1 MYDAVAHTDARSR
14 RTHRVL
20 TSGVI
25 VMARARTGSIFKRET
40 SNKKTGKAVTTWWAR
55 LTFTDP
61 ISGRRRDLQRK
72 AEGRAHAREMVQAL
86 LAEFDASDG
95 RAFLHENKTFSDLA
109 RYFREHFLVPAQ
121 YVDGRK
127 VAGLRSL
134 PTVLGQLKVLEE
146 NFGCIRLRQL
156 TNGDLRTFRARRLG
170 APARGGGQRAIAS
183 VNRELALLR
192 RMLNVATDE
201 GWILRNPFKLG
212 KSLISL
218 ADERKRERILTREEE
233 LRLLEACTGRRSH
246 LRSIIVCAL
255 DTGMRQGELL
265 KLRWRDM
272 DLGEGYIVIAAFN
285 TKTMRERS
293 VKMTIRMK
301 LELEALYERS
311 SKDPEALVFGI
322 SDNVKHGFDGVRRA
336 AGLKDVR
343 FHDLRHT
350 AATRLVR
357 SHMPLS
363 EVGRILG
370 HTQANTTYRYV
381 NADTET
387 ASRAAAALDAFNAQG
402 EPGREGA
409 PSEEQDLV
417 N

>member
-1 MYDAVAHTDARSR
+1 
-14 RTHRVL
+14 
-20 TSGVI
+20 
-25 VMARARTGSIFKRET
+25 MARARTGSIFKRE
-40 SNKKTGKAVTTWWAR
+40 KRDKETGKPIISWWAR
-55 LTFTDP
+55 LTFNDSIT
-61 ISGRRRDLQRK
+61 GRRRDLQRK

-86 LAEFDASDG
+86 LAEFDATDG
-95 RAFLHENKTFSDLA
+95 RAFLHEKKTFSDLA
-109 RYFREHFLVPAQ
+109 NYFREHFLVPAQ
-121 YVDGRK
+121 YVEGRK

-134 PTVLGQLKVLEE
+134 STVLGQLKVIEE
-146 NFGCIRLRQL
+146 YFGKRKLRQIS
-156 TNGDLRTFRARRLG
+156 NGDLRTFQAARLA
-170 APARGGGQRAIAS
+170 APARGGQRAIAS

-192 RMLNVATDE
+192 RMLNVAEAE
-201 GWILRNPFKLG
+201 GWILRSPFKLG
-212 KSLISL
+212 KPLISL

-233 LRLLEACTGRRSH
+233 TRLLEACTGRRSH
-246 LRSIIVCAL
+246 LRSIIICAL

-265 KLRWRDM
+265 KLRWRDV
-272 DLGEGYIVIAAFN
+272 DLAEGYILIAAFN

-311 SKDPEALVFGI
+311 MEDSDALVFGI
-322 SDNVKHGFDGVRRA
+322 SDNVKNGFDSVRRA
-336 AGLKDVR
+336 AGLEDVR

-370 HTQANTTYRYV
+370 HTQPNTTYRYV
-381 NADTET
+381 NADIET
-387 ASRAAAALDAFNAQG
+387 ARRAAAALDAFHAEAEAEKASEPEG
-402 EPGREGA
+402 EPE
-409 PSEEQDLV
+409 SV